1 MIIKLFVILFT
12 LFGIK
17 GILFDRNGIANSFK
31 WMIIAFILGYRTF
44 TPFAGL
50 KIHPIEIFIYLTILR
65 IIISGAPKYREMPK
79 SILALSSVFI
89 FYFIIDFLTRYNS
102 SALIEF
108 KNALLLFLIFFIA
121 QYIIFNKKY
130 IISLFKYYLIAATLI
145 SILGITE
152 YLFEPFMESVFGF
165 QAMHDNSINS
175 VLFSRLA
182 FLYWG
187 SHLAANLV
195 PPVFPILLLLKSEND
210 KILINNFF
218 LTFLVVVNLIAIYLS
233 GNRISWLILTIFLI
247 ILLLQF
253 KGSLIPNI
261 KSYIIIITTSFI
273 LYIYS
278 QPVEGRYISTFRALM
293 GKIDMKYDSSGGA
306 RIMRAKNA
314 ISSIINEPF
323 GTGWGSQ
330 GWVHSDVLQVA
341 SSTGIISG
349 LIFFIVPIFLLYNLY
364 KNYLYVEIKDKTVF
378 FACFGILVYVII
390 SFSLNG
396 NILKV
401 QTGVPLFIFWMISQ
415 SYLESYNQMRNNYGK
430 KIY

>member
-1 MIIKLFVILFT
+1 
-12 LFGIK
+12 
-17 GILFDRNGIANSFK
+17 
-31 WMIIAFILGYRTF
+31 
-44 TPFAGL
+44 
-50 KIHPIEIFIYLTILR
+50 
-65 IIISGAPKYREMPK
+65 
-79 SILALSSVFI
+79 
-89 FYFIIDFLTRYNS
+89 
-102 SALIEF
+102 
-108 KNALLLFLIFFIA
+108 
-121 QYIIFNKKY
+121 
-130 IISLFKYYLIAATLI
+130 
-145 SILGITE
+145 
-152 YLFEPFMESVFGF
+152 MESVFGF
-165 QAMHDNSINS
+165 QAMNDNSINS

-218 LTFLVVVNLIAIYLS
+218 LTFLIVVNLIAIYLS

-247 ILLLQF
+247 ILLLQY

-278 QPVEGRYISTFRALM
+278 QPVEGRYISTYRALV

-349 LIFFIVPIFLLYNLY
+349 LIFFIVPIFLLYNLHSLFHILLTFLSHYIY
-364 KNYLYVEIKDKTVF
+364 KHVKQHSLPTLFLPEYEILLNKLLVF
-378 FACFGILVYVII
+378 LSFEELSHHLDLLFVLSNHYIDVI
-390 SFSLNG
+390 
-396 NILKV
+396 
-401 QTGVPLFIFWMISQ
+401 WDA
-415 SYLESYNQMRNNYGK
+415 
-430 KIY
+430 

>member
-1 MIIKLFVILFT
+1 MIIKLFVIFFT

-17 GILFDRNGIANSFK
+17 GILFDNNGIANSFK
-31 WMIIAFILGYRTF
+31 WIIIAFILGYRTF

-79 SILALSSVFI
+79 PILVLNFLFI
-89 FYFIIDFLTRYNS
+89 SYFIIDFLTRYNS
-102 SALIEF
+102 SVLIEF
-108 KNALLLFLIFFIA
+108 KNAFLLYLVFFIA
-121 QYIIFNKKY
+121 QYIIFSKKY
-130 IISLFKYYLIAATLI
+130 IIKLFKNYLIAATLI

-152 YLFEPFMESVFGF
+152 YLFEPFMESLFGF
-165 QAMHDNSINS
+165 QAQADSTIHS

-210 KILINNFF
+210 KILTNNFF
-218 LTFLVVVNLIAIYLS
+218 LTFLVVINLIAIYLS

-247 ILLLQF
+247 ILLFQY
-253 KGSLIPNI
+253 KGSLIPSI
-261 KSYIIIITTSFI
+261 KSYILLITTSFI

-278 QPVEGRYISTFRALM
+278 QPVEGRYISTYRALV
-293 GKIDMKYDSSGGA
+293 GKIDIKYDSSGGA

-341 SSTGIISG
+341 SSIGIIPG
-349 LIFFIVPIFLLYNLY
+349 LIFFIIPILLLYNLY
-364 KNYLYVEIKDKTVF
+364 KNYLSVQIKDKTVF
-378 FACFGILVYVII
+378 FTCFGILVYVII

-401 QTGVPLFIFWMISQ
+401 QTGVPLYILWMISQ
-415 SYLESYNQMRNNYGK
+415 NYYESFNLMRNNYGK
-430 KIY
+430 IY